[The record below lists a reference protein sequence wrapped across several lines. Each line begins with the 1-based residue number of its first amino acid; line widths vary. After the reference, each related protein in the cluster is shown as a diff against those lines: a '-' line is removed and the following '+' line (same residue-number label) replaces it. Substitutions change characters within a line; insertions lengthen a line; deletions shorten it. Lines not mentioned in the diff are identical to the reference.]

1 MRILVVSSYLPYP
14 LFSGGSI
21 RLYSLLRL
29 LAKNHKITLVCERRQ
44 FQTEDDIK
52 EMRKICEKV
61 ITVKRRKQWS
71 IKNILKTGFS
81 FNPFLITGH
90 QSREMTEK
98 IKEELMRE
106 RYDLIHVETFYVM
119 QNLPV
124 ISIPIVLVE
133 HNIEYLVYKR
143 FADKAPFFVKPLLL
157 ADVLKLKRK
166 EEFFWQRATKLV
178 AVSNIEKSIMRREDV
193 AVVPN
198 GVDIARFAF
207 RETGNKFHTQEKR
220 VLFIGDFKWMQNRD
234 GASFLIKEVWP
245 IIRSKLETGNSK
257 LDTKLWIV
265 GKNIPEGIKELGAN
279 DKSILFDSNNKDETP
294 VIFDKS
300 FLLLAPIRIGGG
312 TSYKIL
318 EAMASGTAVVTT
330 NLGIE
335 GLEAKDGIHVLTADD
350 AHGFAAAAI
359 KLLEDKNLYKTLA
372 KNARKLVE
380 ENYDWNTIAEKLEK
394 VYKSSLS

>member
-1 MRILVVSSYLPYP
+1 MKILVVSSYLPYP

-29 LAKNHKITLVCERRQ
+29 LAKKHKITLVCEKRQ
-44 FQTEDDIK
+44 FQTEDDIR

-61 ITVKRRKQWS
+61 ITVKRKKQWS
-71 IKNILKTGFS
+71 AGNILKTGFS

-98 IKEELMRE
+98 IREELLRE
-106 RYDLIHVETFYVM
+106 KYDLIHVETFYVM

-124 ISIPIVLVE
+124 VSIPVVLVE

-143 FADKAPFFVKPLLL
+143 FADKSPFFVKPLLL

-166 EEFFWQRATKLV
+166 EEYFWQRATKLV

-193 AVVPN
+193 SVVPN
-198 GVDIARFAF
+198 GVDIARFGF
-207 RETGNKFHTQEKR
+207 QETEKKFQNEEKR

-234 GASFLIKEVWP
+234 AASFIIKDVWP
-245 IIRSKLETGNSK
+245 KISLKLKTEN
-257 LDTKLWIV
+257 LKLWIV
-265 GKNIPEGIKELGAN
+265 GKNIPDGIRELGKN
-279 DKSILFDSNNKDETP
+279 DESIIFDSNNNEETP
-294 VIFDKS
+294 VIFGKS

-350 AHGFAAAAI
+350 SDGFASATL
-359 KLLEDKNLYKTLA
+359 KLFEDKELYKKLV

-380 ENYDWNTIAEKLEK
+380 ENYDWNIIAEKLEK
-394 VYKSSLS
+394 VYNSSLI

>member
-29 LAKNHKITLVCERRQ
+29 LSKKHKITLICEKRQ
-44 FQTEDDIK
+44 FQTEEDIE
-52 EMRKICEKV
+52 EMRKICDKV
-61 ITVKRRKQWS
+61 ITVERRKQWS
-71 IKNILKTGFS
+71 AKNILKTGFS

-90 QSREMTEK
+90 QSREMYEK
-98 IKEELMRE
+98 IKEELLRQK
-106 RYDLIHVETFYVM
+106 YDLIHVETFYVM

-124 ISIPIVLVE
+124 VSIPVVLVE

-143 FADKAPFFVKPLLL
+143 FADKAPFFVRPILL

-166 EEFFWQRATKLV
+166 EEFFWQRAAKLV

-193 AVVPN
+193 SVVPN
-198 GVDIARFAF
+198 GVDV
-207 RETGNKFHTQEKR
+207 GKFTFTEPGEKFEGDEKR

-234 GASFLIKEVWP
+234 AAAFIIREVWP
-245 IIRSKLETGNSK
+245 KIITNYKSQIPNFKL
-257 LDTKLWIV
+257 KLWIV
-265 GKNIPEGIKELGAN
+265 GKNIPENIKELGSA
-279 DKSILFDSNNKDETP
+279 DESIIFDSDNKEETP
-294 VIFDKS
+294 AIFSKA

-318 EAMASGTAVVTT
+318 ESMASGTAIVTT
-330 NLGIE
+330 ILGIE

-350 AHGFAAAAI
+350 AEGFSSAAV
-359 KLLEDKNLYKTLA
+359 KLLEDKKLYKDLT

-380 ENYDWNTIAEKLEK
+380 DNYDWNTIAQKLEK
-394 VYKSSLS
+394 VYKSALS

>member
-245 IIRSKLETGNSK
+245 KISLKLKTEN
-257 LDTKLWIV
+257 LKLWIV